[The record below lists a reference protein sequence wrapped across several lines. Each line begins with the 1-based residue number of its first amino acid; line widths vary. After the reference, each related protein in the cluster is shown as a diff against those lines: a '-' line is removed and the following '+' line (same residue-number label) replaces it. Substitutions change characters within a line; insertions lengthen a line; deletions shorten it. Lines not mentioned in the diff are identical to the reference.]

1 MIEHVIVSESSA
13 KASDPGLIVQSN
25 VDFVNALL
33 RNFLRR
39 EELCSEALK
48 SYYVAHY
55 SEYLNLGG
63 FAEFVYRTGW
73 EQATMSYLVAG
84 LEAMSAHTHIGV
96 LEKFAVKL
104 TGIGA
109 EGVKILYDN
118 AHPGNQKVRQLLNEE
133 MSEFLA
139 ANWSEDL
146 PTLNG
151 NWLWNHPRLVAMSQ
165 EAMSRQIRA
174 SSAAVPNRLQRIA
187 ESLAQ
192 EPRHMKLIRAL
203 CDHADMDFLTL
214 VSELSTQQLDDG
226 QIIEGGTTPIWHFR
240 TLQGPFYMS
249 ESQGEAMMFDSVNHT
264 QMANIRTDEATATL

>member
-1 MIEHVIVSESSA
+1 MIEHIIVSESSA

-55 SEYLNLGG
+55 SELLNLGG

-96 LEKFAVKL
+96 LENFAVKL

-139 ANWSEDL
+139 AH
-146 PTLNG
+146 G
-151 NWLWNHPRLVAMSQ
+151 IILV
-165 EAMSRQIRA
+165 
-174 SSAAVPNRLQRIA
+174 
-187 ESLAQ
+187 
-192 EPRHMKLIRAL
+192 
-203 CDHADMDFLTL
+203 
-214 VSELSTQQLDDG
+214 
-226 QIIEGGTTPIWHFR
+226 W
-240 TLQGPFYMS
+240 
-249 ESQGEAMMFDSVNHT
+249 
-264 QMANIRTDEATATL
+264 